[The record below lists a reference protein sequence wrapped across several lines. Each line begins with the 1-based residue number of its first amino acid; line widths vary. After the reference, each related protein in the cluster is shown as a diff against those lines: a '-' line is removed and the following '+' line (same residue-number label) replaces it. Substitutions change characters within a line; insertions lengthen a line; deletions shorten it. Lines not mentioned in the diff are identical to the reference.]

1 MMHNINHM
9 EYMSNSI
16 IHNIIRRKKY
26 MIMSIIYI
34 IRMIKM
40 KDMLFKTDPV
50 ILITLFKSKDM
61 NITKLTINK
70 QKKRLIVNR
79 LNKYLM
85 LFMNIYTNLNI
96 RITNPMN
103 TMKLISTI
111 MKQIN
116 IIINK
121 NSIIIKMTNAFTNKL
136 IIMKLMSII
145 PNIIHINTMTRII

>member
-26 MIMSIIYI
+26 MIMWIIYI
-34 IRMIKM
+34 IRMVKM
-40 KDMLFKTDPV
+40 RDRLFKTDPV
-50 ILITLFKSKDM
+50 ILITLIKSKDM

-70 QKKRLIVNR
+70 QKMRLIVNR

-85 LFMNIYTNLNI
+85 LFMNIHTNLNI
-96 RITNPMN
+96 RITNSIN

-121 NSIIIKMTNAFTNKL
+121 NSVIKMTNAITNKL

-145 PNIIHINTMTRII
+145 PNIIPINTMTRII